1 MAHPIESEELFASA
15 VEIDGRMY
23 NVDVVVEYDGIE
35 YVGHLRFSDAEWD
48 DDEGV
53 RDRGTIAGAS
63 PNEIVARVRGL
74 SPGDLAMRYRRAL
87 AERRRYHGL
96 RTITQDVLGQIRY
109 LNQVATSM
117 RAGLLDL
124 DEAAPE
130 IDNTERRLHEMVGQ
144 LRLFAGVSA

>member
-1 MAHPIESEELFASA
+1 MAHPSESEELFASA
-15 VEIDGRMY
+15 VEIDGRTY
-23 NVDVVVEYDGIE
+23 NVDVIVEHDGIE
-35 YVGHLRFSDAEWD
+35 HIGHLRFSDAEWD

-53 RDRGTIAGAS
+53 RDRGTIAGSS
-63 PNEIVARVRGL
+63 PNEIVERVRAL

-96 RTITQDVLGQIRY
+96 RTITQEVLGQIRY

-124 DEAAPE
+124 DEAAAE
-130 IDNTERRLHEMVGQ
+130 IDSTERRLHEMVGQ
-144 LRLFAGVSA
+144 LKLFAGVTA

>member
-1 MAHPIESEELFASA
+1 MTHPSESEELFASA
-15 VEIDGRMY
+15 VEIDGKMY
-23 NVDVVVEYDGIE
+23 NVAVIVEHDGVE

-48 DDEGV
+48 DDEGI
-53 RDRGTIAGAS
+53 RDRGPIAGTS
-63 PNEIVARVRGL
+63 PNDIVARVRNL
-74 SPGDLAMRYRRAL
+74 SPSDLAMRYRRAL

-96 RTITQDVLGQIRY
+96 RTITQDVLGQIRH

-124 DEAAPE
+124 DEAAAE
-130 IDNTERRLHEMVGQ
+130 IDSTEQRLHEMVGQ